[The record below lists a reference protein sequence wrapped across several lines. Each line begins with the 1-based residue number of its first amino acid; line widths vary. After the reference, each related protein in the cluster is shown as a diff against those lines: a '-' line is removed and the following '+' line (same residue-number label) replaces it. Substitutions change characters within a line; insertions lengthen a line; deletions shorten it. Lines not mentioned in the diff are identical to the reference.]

1 MLCFRYPTGE
11 PSSQGLFPLF
21 DTNLVG
27 GFNHY
32 LGGVKPSEGVGVV
45 SIKKGKETAKVLL
58 V

>member
-11 PSSQGLFPLF
+11 PTPQGLFPLF
-21 DTNLVG
+21 DTNLARG
-27 GFNHY
+27 LNHY
-32 LGGVKPSEGVGVV
+32 LGGVEPSAGVGVV